1 MTRIGVLGGTFDP
14 PHYGHLILG
23 EQARD
28 QLSLKRVLWAP
39 AADPP
44 HKQTQR
50 ISAISHRLQMLALAL
65 ADNPAFEISKVDV
78 ERPGPHYT
86 VDMLDLLRARHPA
99 AELVFLI
106 GGDSLRDILT
116 WHDPEGIVARARMG
130 VMGRPGT
137 DYDLDA
143 LTEAIPGLEKRL
155 SFIETPLIQIS
166 GYDIRRRV
174 AERKTIRYLLPFKV
188 HSYIYEHGLY
198 RV

>member
-28 QLSLKRVLWAP
+28 QLALKRVLWVP

-44 HKQTQR
+44 HKQAQR

-86 VDMLDLLRARHPA
+86 VDMLNLLRARYPA

-174 AERKTIRYLLPFKV
+174 AEKKTIRYLLPYKV

>member
-28 QLSLKRVLWAP
+28 QLALKRVLWVP

-44 HKQTQR
+44 HKQNQR
-50 ISAISHRLQMLALAL
+50 ISAISHRLQMLSLAL

-86 VDMLDLLRARHPA
+86 VDMLDLLQARYPA

-116 WHDPEGIVARARMG
+116 WHEPEGIVARVEMG
-130 VMGRPGT
+130 VMGRPGMDT
-137 DYDLDA
+137 NLDELA
-143 LTEAIPGLEKRL
+143 KAVPGLEERL

-174 AERKTIRYLLPFKV
+174 AEKKTIRYLLPYKV